1 MATAEVPAIEARSE
15 SEYGSILHAQNS
27 PDVIDYELF
36 MADMK
41 TDAILYFAE
50 LVKEAVDDRIVV
62 GTYAGYLLNCTTY
75 EFGTSTAAGGAG
87 TDSGIGRHRL

>member
-1 MATAEVPAIEARSE
+1 MQAAWGDPRVTMATAEVPAIEARIE

-50 LVKEAVDDRIVV
+50 LAQGGCGRPDR
-62 GTYAGYLLNCTTY
+62 
-75 EFGTSTAAGGAG
+75 
-87 TDSGIGRHRL
+87 GRHLCRVSAQLHHL